1 MDGFVI
7 LISLKKPTEEA
18 IKLLSYD
25 SLGSVVSPMRDID
38 YVKQSPMC
46 KAWTAKRKTVTY
58 CYHFEKDDKFSQLE
72 DAYSLSLEQGYKG

>member
-7 LISLKKPTEEA
+7 LISFKKPTEEA

-25 SLGSVVSPMRDID
+25 SLGSVVSHMRDID

-46 KAWTAKRKTVTY
+46 KA
-58 CYHFEKDDKFSQLE
+58 
-72 DAYSLSLEQGYKG
+72 